1 MKPIILI
8 GFMGVGKTSIGKKLA
23 KKLSLNFLDTDKWI
37 EKQAGKTIS
46 EIFNENGENI
56 FREWERKSI
65 EQFRNEENIVIST
78 GGGLPCF
85 YDNMQVLNSIGTTI
99 YLKSSAERITEQLK
113 LSKIKRPLIEGKSDQ
128 ELENYIKNTVE
139 EREKYYLQA
148 SHVLTPDRTI
158 LDSIVALI
166 KPTD

>member
-23 KKLSLNFLDTDKWI
+23 KKLGLNFLDTDKWI
-37 EKQAGKTIS
+37 EKQTGKTIS

-56 FREWERKSI
+56 FREWERKSL

-78 GGGLPCF
+78 GGGLPC
-85 YDNMQVLNSIGTTI
+85 YHDNMQVLNSIGTTI
-99 YLKSSAERITEQLK
+99 YLKSSTERIAEQLK
-113 LSKIKRPLIEGKSDQ
+113 QSKIKRPLIAGKSDQ
-128 ELENYIKNTVE
+128 ELETYIKSTVE

-148 SHVLTPDRTI
+148 SHVLTPDRSI
-158 LDSIVALI
+158 LDSIVTLI
-166 KPTD
+166 KPTN

>member
-46 EIFNENGENI
+46 EIFKENGETI

-65 EQFRNEENIVIST
+65 EQFRNEEKIVIST

-85 YDNMQVLNSIGTTI
+85 HDNMQVLNSIGTTI
-99 YLKSSAERITEQLK
+99 YLKSSTERITEQLK
-113 LSKIKRPLIEGKSDQ
+113 QSKIKRPLIEGKSDH
-128 ELENYIKNTVE
+128 ELETYIKNTVE

-158 LDSIVALI
+158 IDSIVALI
-166 KPTD
+166 

>member
-1 MKPIILI
+1 
-8 GFMGVGKTSIGKKLA
+8 MGVGKTSIGKKLA

-46 EIFNENGENI
+46 EIFNENGESF
-56 FREWERKSI
+56 FREWEQKSI

-99 YLKSSAERITEQLK
+99 YLKSSTERITEQLK
-113 LSKIKRPLIEGKSDQ
+113 LSRIKRPLIEGKSDQ
-128 ELENYIKNTVE
+128 ELETYIKNKVQ
-139 EREKYYLQA
+139 EREKHYLQA

-166 KPTD
+166 

>member
-1 MKPIILI
+1 
-8 GFMGVGKTSIGKKLA
+8 MGVGKTSIGKKLA

-46 EIFNENGENI
+46 EIFNENGETI

-85 YDNMQVLNSIGTTI
+85 HDNMQVLNSIGTTI
-99 YLKSSAERITEQLK
+99 YLKSSTERITEQLK
-113 LSKIKRPLIEGKSDQ
+113 QSKIKRPLIEGKSDH
-128 ELENYIKNTVE
+128 ELETYIKNTVE

-158 LDSIVALI
+158 IDSIVALI
-166 KPTD
+166 